1 MQAQFKKTANS
12 PIRSLSS
19 TQEALSLT
27 LPDGQ
32 HALALK
38 LCVDA
43 REPSVVDGDGTAERL
58 ESDEVVLK
66 EADDEGEDPLED
78 LEQAQDREG
87 QIISQTLLCSDFFE
101 TSPPLG

>member
-1 MQAQFKKTANS
+1 MHAQPKKTPNS
-12 PIRSLSS
+12 PIQSLSS
-19 TQEALSLT
+19 TQETLSLT

-43 REPSVVDGDGTAERL
+43 CKPSVVDGDWTAERL

-78 LEQAQDREG
+78 LKKGAG
-87 QIISQTLLCSDFFE
+87 QRRADHQSDVALLR
-101 TSPPLG
+101 LL

>member
-1 MQAQFKKTANS
+1 MQAQTKKTPNS

-19 TQEALSLT
+19 TQETLSLA
-27 LPDGQ
+27 LPNGQ

-78 LEQAQDREG
+78 LEQAQEREW
-87 QIISQTLLCSDFFE
+87 QNISQTFLLG
-101 TSPPLG
+101 LL